1 MPEVL
6 RRQPHPTVTDN
17 DIIDVGEADG
27 FVWVRVKV
35 KGTFAASPQMK
46 SYVETRI
53 DEGRT
58 RFVIDLEQCPAMD
71 STFMGT
77 LAGIAMRLAK
87 TSGGRLQLA
96 GASERNEQ
104 SLRDLGLDAVMEIN
118 PEGAEWKAHLDE
130 VRGGLAPLEDERED
144 SDAGHVLEAHR
155 LLCEANESNMEKFA
169 TVLDVLEKELG
180 DE

>member
-1 MPEVL
+1 MI
-6 RRQPHPTVTDN
+6 DN
-17 DIIDVGEADG
+17 DTIDVGEADG

-46 SYVETRI
+46 SYVEGRMA
-53 DEGRT
+53 EGET

-77 LAGIAMRLAK
+77 LAGIAMRLSKKAN
-87 TSGGRLQLA
+87 GQLQLA
-96 GASERNEQ
+96 GVSARNQQ
-104 SLRDLGLDAVMEIN
+104 SIEDLGLDALMAVN
-118 PEGAEWKAHLDE
+118 PDGAEWSSHLSE
-130 VRGGLAPLEDERED
+130 VRGDLQPLENGKEE